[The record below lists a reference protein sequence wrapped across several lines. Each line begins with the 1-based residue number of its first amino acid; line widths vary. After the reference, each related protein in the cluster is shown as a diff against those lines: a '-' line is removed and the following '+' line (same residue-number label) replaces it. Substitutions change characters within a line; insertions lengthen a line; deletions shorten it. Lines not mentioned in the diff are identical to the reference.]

1 MMNGIEF
8 YTIDS
13 EVWFLTSDGKN
24 ERLDETQDEI
34 IAMLIERMMECYP
47 EAYKALSKFY
57 AKSAMNVHYYRF
69 LIARRFCKRATSAS
83 LTQPRLTAIR
93 HSASRR

>member
-34 IAMLIERMMECYP
+34 IAMLIERMM
-47 EAYKALSKFY
+47 
-57 AKSAMNVHYYRF
+57 
-69 LIARRFCKRATSAS
+69 
-83 LTQPRLTAIR
+83 
-93 HSASRR
+93 